1 MIIVTHTGQ
10 TGAGRAF
17 GSVKG
22 LGVRARKSRC
32 TLKIKSERTNETN
45 GRHDFSQGDLLGP
58 PALRRR
64 FDNGAAYLA
73 HSPTVVWSFDALGL
87 LPRHARPLP

>member
-1 MIIVTHTGQ
+1 LSRYLHHSLTKILSFQKKEGVVTGKM
-10 TGAGRAF
+10 RATREQW
-17 GSVKG
+17 KE
-22 LGVRARKSRC
+22 KIQWRC
-32 TLKIKSERTNETN
+32 
-45 GRHDFSQGDLLGP
+45 HDFSQGDLLGP